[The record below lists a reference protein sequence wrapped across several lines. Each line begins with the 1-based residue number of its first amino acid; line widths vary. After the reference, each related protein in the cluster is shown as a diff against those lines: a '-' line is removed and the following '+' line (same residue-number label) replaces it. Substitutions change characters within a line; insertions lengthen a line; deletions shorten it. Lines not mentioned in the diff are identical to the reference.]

1 MKGQHDITVRIP
13 GAVYKIH
20 VRRNITVLRGNSGT
34 GKSTLVKAI
43 YDINNTKLAGQNQTE
58 AVIECNVP
66 VRAIIGNDFE
76 YASFQLSK
84 IQNSIVFIDED
95 QQWIQSEDF
104 ARIVKGSQNYWV
116 LVQRDRLQQLSYS
129 IKEIYELR
137 ELDDHE
143 KQLKYPTIKSVV
155 NYNQQAIASNDGTVK
170 EIKHK
175 YTPDK
180 LIIEDSKSGLE
191 LYRALTSKE
200 CISQFGKLTIVQTIR
215 HQNKELRLLAVV
227 DGAAFGCHYEELKTV
242 MHLRPMTAVY
252 FPEQTEWLILKSG
265 VIADNKVRKQIEAV
279 VNSPWDHIDSSYMS
293 WELYFD
299 EFIEKV
305 TKDIPYARYNKSKLA
320 DFYKQEH
327 NLNKI
332 RSTIPENIGI

>member
-66 VRAIIGNDFE
+66 VRAIMGNDFE

-116 LVQRDRLQQLSYS
+116 LVQRDRLGRLRNKPWIS
-129 IKEIYELR
+129 IDTGVLHNCT
-137 ELDDHE
+137 D
-143 KQLKYPTIKSVV
+143 S
-155 NYNQQAIASNDGTVK
+155 
-170 EIKHK
+170 EIKQ
-175 YTPDK
+175 T
-180 LIIEDSKSGLE
+180 LN
-191 LYRALTSKE
+191 TF
-200 CISQFGKLTIVQTIR
+200 IS
-215 HQNKELRLLAVV
+215 
-227 DGAAFGCHYEELKTV
+227 
-242 MHLRPMTAVY
+242 
-252 FPEQTEWLILKSG
+252 
-265 VIADNKVRKQIEAV
+265 
-279 VNSPWDHIDSSYMS
+279 
-293 WELYFD
+293 
-299 EFIEKV
+299 
-305 TKDIPYARYNKSKLA
+305 DI
-320 DFYKQEH
+320 
-327 NLNKI
+327 
-332 RSTIPENIGI
+332 NI